1 MQAERPTGKHMDK
14 QKHHEKQAEAGT
26 HADKMY
32 RSLFYI
38 IIFILSIS
46 IFYILIFYIILSSC

>member
-32 RSLFYI
+32 TQE
-38 IIFILSIS
+38 FIL
-46 IFYILIFYIILSSC
+46 YR